1 MSTNDNEN
9 EPSETK
15 SSKICLFCKK
25 ENPLDFIFCTNCG
38 NNLDRIMCYNCY
50 ARIPITS
57 TFCAYCG
64 VNLKE
69 HDPLPITNA
78 NLSPNYSIFHIP
90 QNLPAFQTYNPYN
103 PPYYPPYNYPPYGF
117 YNNRSPPRWWNLPI
131 FFIIYCMFGLLILS
145 VMVTAFISAFLGM
158 TQIGIQE
165 SIYLDMATKIFQLLL
180 IVFAI
185 KFFKGLRPFLSKREN
200 ISPNGPKLDVKLQH
214 SPNRVVK
221 LFFLL
226 FFVFFLL
233 AIDLYT
239 SLIVEFF
246 KGFFGS
252 QASASPYD
260 FIYNSIGNDFFLIF
274 FWVAIFAPLH
284 EEILFRGILQQ
295 GLDVSGTSEDSH
307 YIIQGTTFE
316 YLHLGGDILEGGKVD
331 VNIIHLIST
340 FLFAI
345 SATYLR
351 MKFKSLIYPIL
362 LHSIS
367 NGLSIAFNF
376 LTTDYFTVSQLNFI
390 TNAIYILPIIV
401 MILIPVI
408 FYIFSVWKPK
418 RPSSLKEAKFS
429 DFIGLILLL
438 ALILNIIQYAFLF
451 MHPIQTQFIYILVL
465 TISSLIVFILWG
477 QKVSDIT
484 WNELKSIK

>member
-1 MSTNDNEN
+1 MSSNDNEN

-15 SSKICLFCKK
+15 SSKICPFCKK

-50 ARIPITS
+50 SRIPITS
-57 TFCAYCG
+57 IFCAYCG

-69 HDPLPITNA
+69 HDPLPIN
-78 NLSPNYSIFHIP
+78 NSNPPPSSNPFYNPQSP
-90 QNLPAFQTYNPYN
+90 PAFQ
-103 PPYYPPYNYPPYGF
+103 PYYYPYSPPYNYPPYGF
-117 YNNRSPPRWWNLPI
+117 YNNLSPPKWWNLPV

-145 VMVTAFISAFLGM
+145 VMVIAFISAFIGM
-158 TQIGIQE
+158 TQIGIQG
-165 SIYLDMATKIFQLLL
+165 SIYLDIATKIIQLLL
-180 IVFAI
+180 ILFAI
-185 KFFKGLRPFLSKREN
+185 KFFKGLRPFFSKREN
-200 ISPNGPKLDVKLQH
+200 VSPNGPKLDVNLQR
-214 SPNRVVK
+214 SPNIVIK

-226 FFVFFLL
+226 FFIFFLL
-233 AIDLYT
+233 AVDLYS

-252 QASASPYD
+252 QPSASPYD
-260 FIYNSIGNDFFLIF
+260 FIYNSLGNDFFLIF

-295 GLDVSGTSEDSH
+295 GLDRSGTSDFSH
-307 YIIQGTTFE
+307 YIIQGTTFAFM
-316 YLHLGGDILEGGKVD
+316 HLAGDILDGGTPD
-331 VNIIHLIST
+331 VIIVHMIST

-351 MKFKSLIYPIL
+351 KKFKSLIYPIL

-367 NGLSIAFNF
+367 NGLSIAFSF
-376 LTTDYFTVSQLNFI
+376 LTTDYFTVNQLNLI
-390 TNAIYILPIIV
+390 TNAIYILPLVFIV
-401 MILIPVI
+401 LIPLI
-408 FYIFSVWKPK
+408 LYLLSIWKPK
-418 RPSSLKEAKFS
+418 RPLSLKETKFS

-451 MHPIQTQFIYILVL
+451 MHPIQTQFVYILVL
-465 TISSLIVFILWG
+465 TLVSFVVFILWG
-477 QKVSDIT
+477 QNVIDIT